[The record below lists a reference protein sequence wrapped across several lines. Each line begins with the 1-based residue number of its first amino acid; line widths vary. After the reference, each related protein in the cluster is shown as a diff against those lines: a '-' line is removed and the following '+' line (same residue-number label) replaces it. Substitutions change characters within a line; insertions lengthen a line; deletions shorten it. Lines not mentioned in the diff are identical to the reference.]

1 MSCHTWG
8 YKKLE
13 DFTKEEFERIKQDC
27 DEVAEKTL
35 SDTRTAEEINALI
48 KRYHGDNCET
58 LYQTR
63 KRLDIRR
70 KEAEYYK
77 ANIDSNPSLI
87 KIYKEYRIFN
97 GCPHLRV
104 GTLDYYIRINNYP
117 TKVFTKPNSMIRFCY
132 KNGWKHVCWFD
143 DNDGHLV
150 RANRNIR
157 EAKER
162 ITRMFSENK
171 GVLVTFG

>member
-27 DEVAEKTL
+27 DKKAEDVL

-87 KIYKEYRIFN
+87 KIYKEGIYQMVGAIAIIFMLVSK
-97 GCPHLRV
+97 LRS
-104 GTLDYYIRINNYP
+104 L
-117 TKVFTKPNSMIRFCY
+117 
-132 KNGWKHVCWFD
+132 
-143 DNDGHLV
+143 
-150 RANRNIR
+150 
-157 EAKER
+157 
-162 ITRMFSENK
+162 
-171 GVLVTFG
+171 TFRR

>member
-63 KRLDIRR
+63 NRLDIRR

-77 ANIDSNPSLI
+77 ANIDSNPELI
-87 KIYKEYRIFN
+87 KLYKRCRHFN
-97 GCPHLRV
+97 KSLYFDIGS
-104 GTLDYYIRINNYP
+104 LDYYIRINNYP
-117 TKVFTKPNSMIRFCY
+117 TKVFNKPNFLIRFCY
-132 KNGWKHVCWFD
+132 KNGWKHVYWFD

-162 ITRMFSENK
+162 ITRMFSDNK
-171 GVLVTFG
+171 GILVTFG